1 MLKAIWAA
9 RWYLLLGFF
18 TFVIVLTINTPL
30 HFVWRFIEP
39 QAAHLPVRIE
49 QPAGTIWNGRLQ
61 LRIPQ
66 LNSLG
71 SLETQWQLSPL
82 GLFAGRAD
90 LNLRIRGD
98 GVRLRTTASL
108 GSDQVL
114 EIQDAEGFLEAAAV
128 APLLQRNRV
137 TLGGNFELSQL
148 VAALDLGNRAVTGV
162 SGRLVYSGGE
172 VGFPVNNKPVS
183 ATMPMLIGDLS
194 MSDGRAVINVNTME
208 GQSLIQGYLQPDGW
222 GGVTVRRRLLDV
234 LGQQWPAQA
243 TEDTVIFEVSHKVL

>member
-18 TFVIVLTINTPL
+18 TFVIVLAINTPL

-39 QAAHLPVRIE
+39 QAARLPVRIE
-49 QPAGTIWNGRLQ
+49 QPAGTIWDGRLQ

-66 LNSLG
+66 LSSLG
-71 SLETQWQLSPL
+71 SLETQWRLSPL

-90 LNLRIRGD
+90 LNLRISGD
-98 GVRLRTTASL
+98 GVRLRTAASL

-114 EIQDAEGFLEAAAV
+114 KIQDAEGFLETAVV
-128 APLLQRNRV
+128 APLLKRNRITV
-137 TLGGNFELSQL
+137 GGNAELSQL
-148 VAALDLGNRAVTGV
+148 NAVVDLSARAVTAV

-194 MSDGRAVINVNTME
+194 MSDERAVINVNTME

-222 GGVTVRRRLLDV
+222 GGVTIRRRLLDV